1 MDVVGLE
8 AACRHV
14 LNRLAGAEP
23 EMRAAIL
30 EALCVSIHADNAG
43 ALIEGSLPT
52 IDPGFAPG
60 EAVSDVCTVVSMSL

>member
-1 MDVVGLE
+1 VP
-8 AACRHV
+8 ACPES
-14 LNRLAGAEP
+14 AGRRRAR
-23 EMRAAIL
+23 MRAAIL